1 MNLTNLSNKACILVV
16 LIFRRT
22 VFRVKNYSA
31 QLTENERRTAEQKV
45 LIIDGDCCPKLFD
58 YSKRSSGLSGALA
71 NKTRCVGSRRVFECL
86 RNSRGY
92 G

>member
-45 LIIDGDCCPKLFD
+45 LIIDCCPKLFD